1 MFSDSKTKEKIKV
14 HSPYRPDRFPKPV
27 WSQKLLMEPGKYYH
41 IYTHANGSENLF
53 REEENY
59 RYFLQRFGSFIPPV
73 AHTLAYCLMPNHL
86 HLLVQI
92 KNESSLAE
100 ALKAIKE
107 KKKSKDPT
115 DLTGFENLSGLTV
128 LQFSHLFNAYSKAYN
143 KMYKRMGSLFTR
155 SFNRKEILS
164 DQQLTTVIR
173 YIHHN
178 PVGHGFTKHPG
189 EWPWSSYTTL
199 LSQNMP
205 DWLASDQLIQWF
217 GNLNEFQKAHVPPV
231 QNPENSGYQ

>member
-1 MFSDSKTKEKIKV
+1 
-14 HSPYRPDRFPKPV
+14 
-27 WSQKLLMEPGKYYH
+27 MEPGKYYH

-59 RYFLQRFGSFIPPV
+59 RYFLQRFGNFIPPV

-100 ALKAIKE
+100 ALKELKTN
-107 KKKSKDPT
+107 KTT
-115 DLTGFENLSGLTV
+115 DLTGFKNLSDLDFENLPGLTI

-155 SFNRKEILS
+155 SFHRKEILS

-178 PVGHGFTKHPG
+178 PVNHGFTQHPG

-199 LSQNMP
+199 LSHNMP
-205 DWLASDQLIQWF
+205 DWLARNWLLQWF
-217 GNLNEFQKAHVPPV
+217 GNLTEFQKVHELPQ
-231 QNPENSGYQ
+231 QNPESTGIQ

>member
-1 MFSDSKTKEKIKV
+1 
-14 HSPYRPDRFPKPV
+14 
-27 WSQKLLMEPGKYYH
+27 MEPGKYYH
-41 IYTHANGSENLF
+41 LYTHANGSENLF

-59 RYFLQRFGSFIPPV
+59 RYFLQRFSSFVPPV

-92 KNESSLAE
+92 KNEKALVE
-100 ALKAIKE
+100 ALKEIK
-107 KKKSKDPT
+107 KTKNVTT
-115 DLTGFENLSGLTV
+115 DLTGLGFENLPGLTV

-155 SFNRKEILS
+155 SFHRKKIQS

-178 PVGHGFTKHPG
+178 PVRHGFARHPG

-199 LSQNMP
+199 LSGNRP
-205 DWLASDQLIQWF
+205 DWLSSDWLIQCF
-217 GNLNEFQKAHVPPV
+217 GNLYEFKKAHELP
-231 QNPENSGYQ
+231 PENLESPFQ

>member
-1 MFSDSKTKEKIKV
+1 
-14 HSPYRPDRFPKPV
+14 
-27 WSQKLLMEPGKYYH
+27 MEPGKYYH

-53 REEENY
+53 REGENY

-100 ALKAIKE
+100 ALKELKRIRT
-107 KKKSKDPT
+107 T
-115 DLTGFENLSGLTV
+115 DLTGFKNLSDLDFANLSGLTV

-143 KMYKRMGSLFTR
+143 KMYNRMGSLFTR
-155 SFNRKEILS
+155 SFHRKEIQS
-164 DQQLTTVIR
+164 DQQLTSVIR
-173 YIHHN
+173 YIHYN

-199 LSQNMP
+199 LSRNKP
-205 DWLASDQLIQWF
+205 DWLAGEWLIQWF
-217 GNLNEFQKAHVPPV
+217 GSLTEFQKMHEPPV
-231 QNPENSGYQ
+231 KNPEST

>member
-1 MFSDSKTKEKIKV
+1 MV
-14 HSPYRPDRFPKPV
+14 
-27 WSQKLLMEPGKYYH
+27 PGKYYH

-59 RYFLQRFGSFIPPV
+59 RYFLQRFRKFIPPI

-100 ALKAIKE
+100 ALKE
-107 KKKSKDPT
+107 LKKNKT
-115 DLTGFENLSGLTV
+115 TGLTGIKNRSDLSLEKLPGLTV
-128 LQFSHLFNAYSKAYN
+128 CLFSHLFNAYSMAYN
-143 KMYKRMGSLFTR
+143 KMCKRMGSLFTR

-173 YIHHN
+173 YIHPN
-178 PVGHGFTKHPG
+178 PVSHGFAKHPG

-199 LSQNMP
+199 LSNHIP
-205 DWLASDQLIQWF
+205 DWLASDSVDSMV
-217 GNLNEFQKAHVPPV
+217 QKRYRISKGP
-231 QNPENSGYQ
+231 

>member
-1 MFSDSKTKEKIKV
+1 
-14 HSPYRPDRFPKPV
+14 
-27 WSQKLLMEPGKYYH
+27 MEPGKYYH

-59 RYFLQRFGSFIPPV
+59 RYFLQRFESFIPPI

-92 KNESSLAE
+92 KNENALIESL
-100 ALKAIKE
+100 KE
-107 KKKSKDPT
+107 LKKKSRT
-115 DLTGFENLSGLTV
+115 SDLSGLDGLTV

-173 YIHHN
+173 YIHLN
-178 PVGHGFTKHPG
+178 PVGHGFTKNPG
-189 EWPWSSYTTL
+189 EWPWSSYTSL

-205 DWLASDQLIQWF
+205 NWLASDWLIHWF
-217 GNLNEFQKAHVPPV
+217 GNFTEFKKAHELPV
-231 QNPENSGYQ
+231 QNPESSGFQ

>member
-1 MFSDSKTKEKIKV
+1 
-14 HSPYRPDRFPKPV
+14 
-27 WSQKLLMEPGKYYH
+27 MEPSKFYH

-59 RYFLQRFGSFIPPV
+59 RYFLQRLGSFVPPV

-92 KNESSLAE
+92 KNEDGLVE
-100 ALKAIKE
+100 ALKE
-107 KKKSKDPT
+107 VKKSKNINGNTT

-155 SFNRKEILS
+155 SFHRKEIQS

-178 PVGHGFTKHPG
+178 PVSHGFAKHPG
-189 EWPWSSYTTL
+189 EWPWSSYTTMISGNTPGWL
-199 LSQNMP
+199 IS
-205 DWLASDQLIQWF
+205 DWLIQWF
-217 GNLNEFQKAHVPPV
+217 GNLTEFKKAHELPPE
-231 QNPENSGYQ
+231 NPESPFR